1 VVRHV
6 ADRVAVMYL
15 GRVAELGEHHQ
26 VYDLPAHP
34 YTQAAYTSACHPDRM
49 LAQVLIEPGPR
60 TDLGLVLLLD
70 LALQEFFI
78 RHPDHRHQPIA
89 GCYAKSLT

>member
-1 VVRHV
+1 
-6 ADRVAVMYL
+6 
-15 GRVAELGEHHQ
+15 
-26 VYDLPAHP
+26 
-34 YTQAAYTSACHPDRM
+34 M
-49 LAQVLIEPGPR
+49 LTRVLIEPRPR
-60 TDLGLVLLLD
+60 NDLD